1 MRLGE
6 ESDMNRKDGTR
17 KYGNMGISYRKLS
30 EASGCSQ
37 YKIMTYVRL
46 LEPIVEETDWYLQS
60 GYGFYHLLYSL

>member
-46 LEPIVEETDWYLQS
+46 LEPIVEETD
-60 GYGFYHLLYSL
+60 